1 MTTTTTTDA
10 PANAVGDADGDGK
23 IDSSD
28 IFDIMLYVAY
38 CAVGKDGGLTADQIA
53 AADVDKNGK
62 VDSTDVFYV
71 MYYVALKGCRYTQDL
86 GRDHQVKH
94 IPQIKTA
101 SKNSCIPDISGVQL
115 FLLIL

>member
-1 MTTTTTTDA
+1 MTNIKITTTTTSQTTNTTNTTATTSTTVTTTTTTDA

-38 CAVGKDGGLTADQIA
+38 CAVGKEGGLTADQIA

-71 MYYVALKGCRYTQDL
+71 MYYVALKGAGTP
-86 GRDHQVKH
+86 KTWEE
-94 IPQIKTA
+94 IIK
-101 SKNSCIPDISGVQL
+101 
-115 FLLIL
+115 